1 MTGVDLADAR
11 NGPRMLLRNRNVV
24 WWAAGLIASA
34 TAFAATWLDSQTV
47 MIVGGAGGV
56 LLLFLACVWKPVI
69 GTYTY
74 LATLPI
80 IAGIDRGNLLALV
93 RPNEALLALVLLGAL
108 VGAYLRLC
116 RGDAWPLRSHPTDL
130 PLAAFLLLSTVWPI
144 ASLMLRGHVPTGGEL
159 AAVLPICK
167 LVALYLL
174 VRCSVVRDEQ
184 VIRCVRLIIWPATVI
199 ALIAILQTLEFGPV
213 LRALESTWSPDA
225 NAGALETRG
234 STTLASPIATGD
246 VIIIASVLTVACGVR
261 RVLPRRELVV
271 AGAVLSCGILAAG
284 QFSTWISAAVAV
296 VLLLWS
302 VPDLR
307 RWAWRLLP
315 LAPIPLLIG
324 APALM
329 GRLADFGETGVPVS
343 WQGRWDN
350 LSNAYIPAFEPVN
363 WLIGVTPNPVL
374 VAPETWRDVIYL
386 EAGYLAFLWIG
397 GIPVLAGFVWL
408 SAAVLRSVRPLID
421 QPTPAG
427 AVAMTL
433 RISWIF
439 LLVLT
444 VLDPHLTLRGT
455 GDLLFTLLALTTGR
469 FDVRRSP

>member
-1 MTGVDLADAR
+1 MTGVDLTGTRRDR
-11 NGPRMLLRNRNVV
+11 WSRLRNRGVV
-24 WWAAGLIASA
+24 WWAAGAIASA
-34 TAFAATWLDSQTV
+34 TAFAATRFDPQIMV
-47 MIVGGAGGV
+47 IVGGAGGA
-56 LLLFLACVWKPVI
+56 LLLFLACMWKPVI
-69 GTYTY
+69 GTYAY

-80 IAGIDRGNLLALV
+80 IAGIDRGNLLAWV

-116 RGDAWPLRSHPTDL
+116 RGDPWPLRSHLTDL
-130 PLAAFLLLSTVWPI
+130 PLAVFLLLSTVWPI
-144 ASLMLRGHVPTGGEL
+144 ASLMLRGHVPTAGEL

-167 LVALYLL
+167 LVALYVL
-174 VRCSVVRDEQ
+174 VRCTVVRDDQ
-184 VIRCVRLIIWPATVI
+184 VVRCVRLIIWPATVV
-199 ALIAILQTLEFGPV
+199 ALIAILQTLEFAPV
-213 LRALESTWSPDA
+213 LHALESTWSPDA

-261 RVLPRRELVV
+261 RVLPLRELVL
-271 AGAVLSCGILAAG
+271 AGSVLSCGILAAG

-296 VLLLWS
+296 ALLLWS

-324 APALM
+324 APVLM
-329 GRLADFGETGVPVS
+329 GRFADFGDTGVPVS

-363 WLIGVTPNPVL
+363 WLIGVTPDPVL

-397 GIPVLAGFVWL
+397 GVPVLAGFVWL
-408 SAAVLRSVRPLID
+408 SASVLRSVRSQVDRPGA
-421 QPTPAG
+421 AG

-455 GDLLFTLLALTTGR
+455 GDLLFSLLALTTGR
-469 FDVRRSP
+469 VDVRRSP